1 MAFTDTIFLSHISGF
16 LDFKC
21 VGFVTRNIE
30 DEMVIYKKKTANKD
44 KLEIIIIDYK
54 SF

>member
-30 DEMVIYKKKTANKD
+30 DEMFIYKKNN
-44 KLEIIIIDYK
+44 
-54 SF
+54 SV